1 MKTSEKPSNNIND
14 KTIIKNEVKMIRQA
28 KKYLTLTILALG
40 IGSLAGCNTTTKIIK
55 HGSLAVE
62 TKMSNTVFLDP
73 LDDDRRTVLLQIRNT
88 SDKSGLDVESKIR
101 SAIESKGYTIV
112 SSPKK
117 ANIMI
122 QANIL
127 QVGKSTLENPF
138 EAMSGGYGSGLQ
150 GFATGAALGG
160 AFGGGGKSM
169 LGAGLIG
176 GIGNTILDAA
186 VEVVNFTMVTDLQI
200 SEKAEGRYVSESSDA
215 ELKQGT
221 SGYKKSTWEQKSNW
235 KRYQTRIMSVAK
247 KTNLKFAEAEPE
259 LTEGLVK
266 SISGL
271 L

>member
-1 MKTSEKPSNNIND
+1 MFK
-14 KTIIKNEVKMIRQA
+14 QF
-28 KKYLTLTILALG
+28 KKYYLLTMIVVAISGLT
-40 IGSLAGCNTTTKIIK
+40 GCNTTTKIIK

-62 TKMSNTVFLDP
+62 TKMSDSVFLDP
-73 LDDDRRTVLLQIRNT
+73 IDEDRRTVLLQIRNT
-88 SDKSGLDVESKIR
+88 SDKPGLDIEGKIR

-112 SSPKK
+112 NSPKK

-127 QVGKSTLENPF
+127 QVGRSTLENPF
-138 EAMSGGYGSGLQ
+138 EAISGGYGSGLE
-150 GFATGAALGG
+150 GFATGAAIAGATGG
-160 AFGGGGKSM
+160 SGKSM
-169 LGAGLIG
+169 LGVGLIT

-200 SEKAEGRYVSESSDA
+200 SEKADGNFVTESSDA
-215 ELKQGT
+215 NLKQGS
-221 SGYKKSTWEQKSNW
+221 SGYKKSTWEQKTNW
-235 KRYQTRIMSVAK
+235 KKYQTRIMSVAK
-247 KTNLKFAEAEPE
+247 KTNLKFEEAEPK

>member
-1 MKTSEKPSNNIND
+1 MFK
-14 KTIIKNEVKMIRQA
+14 QF
-28 KKYLTLTILALG
+28 KKYYLLTMIVVAISGLT
-40 IGSLAGCNTTTKIIK
+40 GCNTTTKIIK

-62 TKMSNTVFLDP
+62 TKMSDSVFLDP
-73 LDDDRRTVLLQIRNT
+73 IDEDRRTVLLQIRNT
-88 SDKSGLDVESKIR
+88 SDKPGLEIESRIR

-112 SSPKK
+112 NSPKK

-127 QVGKSTLENPF
+127 QVGRSTLENPF
-138 EAMSGGYGSGLQ
+138 EAISGGYGSGLE
-150 GFATGAALGG
+150 GFATGAAIAGATGG
-160 AFGGGGKSM
+160 SGRSM
-169 LGAGLIG
+169 LGVGLIT

-200 SEKAEGRYVSESSDA
+200 SEKADGNFITESSDA
-215 ELKQGT
+215 SLKQGT
-221 SGYKKSTWEQKSNW
+221 SGYKKSTWEQKTNW
-235 KRYQTRIMSVAK
+235 KKYQTRIMSVAK
-247 KTNLKFAEAEPE
+247 KTNLKFEEAEPK